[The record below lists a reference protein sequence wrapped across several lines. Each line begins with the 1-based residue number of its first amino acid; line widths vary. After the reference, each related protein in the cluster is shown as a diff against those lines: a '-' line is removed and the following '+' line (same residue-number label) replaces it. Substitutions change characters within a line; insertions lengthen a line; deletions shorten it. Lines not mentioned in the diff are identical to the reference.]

1 MADISKDIQ
10 DALSNVIIDQ
20 EYQTAKSNKNIE
32 DDEFETYVDL
42 FDSERPEKDYD
53 WMSDI
58 SLPEFPAHMLT
69 QAALDVSQYFV
80 SRDFIGAY
88 LEDGS
93 EEAKANAGAAKEC
106 INRTL
111 NQKHLHHYQKFV
123 RAKTI
128 NHLQGSVWLEC
139 WWEQDIRRMVVGQ
152 EEEIIDVAIPNENE
166 VEIKTRKR
174 DVEGDVIVTDRFN
187 YDVIDPRNVFT
198 DNSYVYS
205 IQDKPFV
212 FIRRERTLSELEAD
226 ADRHG
231 YFNLDK
237 LKEGEAPAETET
249 SRETVNSVDEQQ
261 KNPIKGDEPFDL
273 LKRYGKAWCKVLEKD
288 EYGEPVSVAP
298 GIDRDGNPLEDAELH
313 EVVVTYALSDASRW
327 LIGFNLQPYMDA
339 EGNPYRPLIRALCYI
354 HPTKDNGIGDGKS
367 TRELQV
373 AIDDTFNMG
382 NDRVRLATIPMFKRK
397 KYTTADANDFV
408 FEPGGTV
415 DVENADDFQEIPISS
430 DISGAMNQLGMLT
443 GSMDKVMSIFP
454 TTMGQ
459 GPAMASTSATAVAGA
474 ESRTDMRTNYK
485 AMTFE
490 HTALTEL
497 YWMIQ
502 QMTYQLAKPETG
514 EKLMGEKL
522 YDFDP
527 SKDYYYKPVSASI
540 ESDQS
545 KDVKIQRLTQ
555 LLGYVSNIQHPGAVK
570 IINRLM
576 ARIFELQGDEVSEYA
591 GALLDEEVPVDQ
603 GQPVQTQGGGVPAT
617 NQTGLPQTTAEQ
629 AVRGAI

>member
-1 MADISKDIQ
+1 
-10 DALSNVIIDQ
+10 
-20 EYQTAKSNKNIE
+20 
-32 DDEFETYVDL
+32 
-42 FDSERPEKDYD
+42 
-53 WMSDI
+53 
-58 SLPEFPAHMLT
+58 
-69 QAALDVSQYFV
+69 
-80 SRDFIGAY
+80 
-88 LEDGS
+88 
-93 EEAKANAGAAKEC
+93 
-106 INRTL
+106 
-111 NQKHLHHYQKFV
+111 
-123 RAKTI
+123 
-128 NHLQGSVWLEC
+128 
-139 WWEQDIRRMVVGQ
+139 MVVGQ
-152 EEEIIDVAIPNENE
+152 EEEIIDVAIPNEDE

-273 LKRYGKAWCKVLEKD
+273 LKRYGKAWCRVLEKD
-288 EYGEPVSVAP
+288 KYGEPLKVEP
-298 GIDRDGNPLEDAELH
+298 GIDKDGNPLEDAELH
-313 EVVVTYALSDASRW
+313 EVVITYAMSDASRW

-339 EGNPYRPLIRALCYI
+339 EGNPYRPLLRALCYI

-373 AIDDTFNMG
+373 AIDDTFNMS

-397 KYTTADANDFV
+397 KYTTADADDFV

-415 DVENADDFQEIPISS
+415 DVENADDFNEISISS
-430 DISGAMNQLGMLT
+430 DIGGAMNQLGMLT
-443 GSMDKVMSIFP
+443 GGMDKVMAISP
-454 TTMGQ
+454 GTMG
-459 GPAMASTSATAVAGA
+459 GLPSHSSTSATAVAGA

-490 HTALTEL
+490 HTALVPL
-497 YWMIQ
+497 YGMIQ
-502 QMTYQLAKPETG
+502 QMTYQFAKPETG
-514 EKLMGEKL
+514 EKLMGDKL

-540 ESDQS
+540 ESEQS
-545 KDVKIQRLTQ
+545 KDVKIQRITQ
-555 LLGYVSNIQHPGAVK
+555 AIGFTGNLQHPGVVK
-570 IINRLM
+570 ILNKLYGGLFKLM
-576 ARIFELQGDEVSEYA
+576 GDEFSEIEEI
-591 GALLDEEVPVDQ
+591 LLDEGQPMGEG
-603 GQPVQTQGGGVPAT
+603 GQPVQPGGGDMPT
-617 NQTGLPQTTAEQ
+617 QNQTGLPQTTTEQ
-629 AVRGAI
+629 AVRSAG